1 MPHQGGRDDGN
12 VSPRV
17 GRELTVQSVAVQ
29 GETGARIASSSASA
43 SKVTL
48 KTFLPVLNP
57 FQVAPV
63 TLFLETAPAPQGT
76 QGHSVSCLAQI
87 KPLERVASKGVLV
100 PTGTI
105 ATMSQED
112 VSGASRTRDWIV
124 SPASPDPGASQTPG
138 DLLAGRTAPAQP
150 RAQLSAQERM
160 VAVSAKQTSA
170 GKIAKSIVRSDSM
183 ETVAFLLQSMRLVL
197 VRPRCSS
204 ATLSVDV
211 FVRLASTVGL
221 RPSTR

>member
-1 MPHQGGRDDGN
+1 M
-12 VSPRV
+12 SPRV
-17 GRELTVQSVAVQ
+17 GKELTVQSVAVQ

-43 SKVTL
+43 SKVTS
-48 KTFLPVLNP
+48 KTSLPVLNP

-76 QGHSVSCLAQI
+76 QDLSVSCLAQI
-87 KPLERVASKGVLV
+87 KLLEKAVRKSV
-100 PTGTI
+100 PVPMGTI
-105 ATMSQED
+105 ATMSQEGA
-112 VSGASRTRDWIV
+112 SGASRTPDWIV
-124 SPASPDPGASQTPG
+124 SPDPGASQTPG
-138 DLLAGRTAPAQP
+138 DLLAGRTAPARP
-150 RAQLSAQERM
+150 RAQLSARERT

-211 FVRLASTVGL
+211 FAPLASTVGL
-221 RPSTR
+221 RPNTR